1 LFLETYT
8 IRPVEALIAER
19 VGIAVPRAEIVEV
32 GSLACRNGRAATEI
46 VLALVP
52 ALIEAGFTWVV
63 FTGADTVRNVFRRL
77 RLVPHALCAAD
88 ETLLGAARRDW
99 GSYYDH
105 NPVVMAGRIA
115 EGLAALEMPAGV
127 Q

>member
-1 LFLETYT
+1 
-8 IRPVEALIAER
+8 V
-19 VGIAVPRAEIVEV
+19 
-32 GSLACRNGRAATEI
+32 NGRAATEI

-77 RLVPHALCAAD
+77 RLVPHALCTAD
-88 ETLLGAARRDW
+88 QTLLGAARHDW
-99 GSYYDH
+99 GRYYDH
-105 NPVVMAGRIA
+105 NPIVMAGRIA
-115 EGLAALEMPAGV
+115 DGLAAVGTTTGI